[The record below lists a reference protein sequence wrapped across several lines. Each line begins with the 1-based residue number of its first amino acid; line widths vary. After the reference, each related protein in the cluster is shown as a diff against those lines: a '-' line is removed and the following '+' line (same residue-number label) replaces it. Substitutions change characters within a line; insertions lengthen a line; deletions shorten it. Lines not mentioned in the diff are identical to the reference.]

1 MTLYR
6 AKPSDGVAW
15 ITGASTGIGR
25 ALALELVRRGYVVA
39 ATARGEDKLVSLA
52 NEASAL
58 FGRIVPFPG
67 DVTDKDGMAAIA
79 QAIEKELGP
88 VALAVFNAGN
98 YFPTRGEKLSVE
110 NFVKTYEINL
120 FGIVNGLVP
129 VVDAMKARGFGQV
142 AVVGSVSGYG
152 GLPLAS
158 AYGASKAA
166 VNNMAEAL
174 KFDFDKMNIRIQVI
188 NPGFV
193 DTPLTEKNT
202 FSMPGLMKV
211 EDATRRF
218 ADGLERGGFEVC
230 FPRRLAWTLKLV
242 NLLPH
247 ALYFPVMKRAMG
259 WDKRPLKP

>member
-6 AKPSDGVAW
+6 AKPSDGIAW

-58 FGRIVPFPG
+58 YGRIVPFPG
-67 DVTDKDGMAAIA
+67 DVTDQAGMAAIA
-79 QAIEKELGP
+79 QAIERELGP
-88 VALAVFNAGN
+88 VVLAVFNAGN
-98 YFPTRGEKLSVE
+98 YFPTKGEKLTVE

-158 AYGASKAA
+158 AYGASKSA

-174 KFDFDKMNIRIQVI
+174 KFDFDKMNIRIQVV

-193 DTPLTEKNT
+193 DTPLTEKND
-202 FSMPGLMKV
+202 FPMPGLMKV

-247 ALYFPVMKRAMG
+247 ALYFPIMKRAMG
-259 WDKRPLKP
+259 WNKRPLKP

>member
-6 AKPSDGVAW
+6 AKPTDGVAW

-39 ATARGEDKLVSLA
+39 ATARGEDKLGSLA
-52 NEASAL
+52 AEAADL
-58 FGRIVPFPG
+58 GGRIVPFPG
-67 DVTDKDGMAAIA
+67 DVTNEAGMANLVAT
-79 QAIEKELGP
+79 IERELGP
-88 VALAVFNAGN
+88 IALAVFNAGN
-98 YFPTRGEKLSVE
+98 YFPTKGEKLSVE

-142 AVVGSVSGYG
+142 AIVGSVSGYG
-152 GLPLAS
+152 GLPLAA

-202 FSMPGLMKV
+202 FPMPGLMKV

-230 FPRRLAWTLKLV
+230 FPRRLAWALKVV

-247 ALYFPVMKRAMG
+247 ALYFPLMKRAMG
-259 WDKRPLKP
+259 WNKRPLKT

>member
-6 AKPSDGVAW
+6 ARPSDGVAW

-25 ALALELVRRGYVVA
+25 ALSLELARRGYVVA

-52 NEASAL
+52 NEAANL
-58 FGRIVPFPG
+58 CGRIVPFPG
-67 DVTDKDGMAAIA
+67 DVTDQAGMAAIA

-88 VALAVFNAGN
+88 IVLAVFNAGN

-152 GLPLAS
+152 GLPLAA
-158 AYGASKAA
+158 AYGASKSA

-218 ADGLERGGFEVC
+218 ADGLERGGFEMC

>member
-6 AKPSDGVAW
+6 ARPSDGVAW

-25 ALALELVRRGYVVA
+25 ALSLELARRGYVVA

-52 NEASAL
+52 NEAANL
-58 FGRIVPFPG
+58 GGRIVPFPG
-67 DVTDKDGMAAIA
+67 DVTDQAGMADIA

-88 VALAVFNAGN
+88 IVLAVFNAGN

-152 GLPLAS
+152 GLPLAA
-158 AYGASKAA
+158 AYGASKSA

>member
-6 AKPSDGVAW
+6 AKPSDGIAW

-25 ALALELVRRGYVVA
+25 ALALELVRRGWVVA
-39 ATARGEDKLVSLA
+39 ATARGEDRLASLA
-52 NEASAL
+52 AEAAAIG
-58 FGRIVPFPG
+58 GRAVPFPC
-67 DVTDKDGMAAIA
+67 DVTDQARVAATVAAI
-79 QAIEKELGP
+79 ESELGP

-98 YFPTRGEKLSVE
+98 YFPTRGEKLSVD

-120 FGIVNGLVP
+120 FGVVNGLVP
-129 VVDAMKARGFGQV
+129 VVDAMKARGFGQIGI
-142 AVVGSVSGYG
+142 VGSVSGYG

-174 KFDFDKMNIRIQVI
+174 KFDFDRMNIRIQVI

-202 FSMPGLMKV
+202 FPMPGLMKV
-211 EDATRRF
+211 EDATRRL

-247 ALYFPVMKRAMG
+247 ALYFPLMKRAMG
-259 WDKRPLKP
+259 WDKRPLRS

>member
-6 AKPSDGVAW
+6 ARPVDGIAW

-52 NEASAL
+52 TEAAG
-58 FGRIVPFPG
+58 FAGRVVPFPC
-67 DVTDKDGMAAIA
+67 DVTDRAGMAATVA
-79 QAIEKELGP
+79 AIETELGP
-88 VALAVFNAGN
+88 IVLAVFNAGN
-98 YFPTRGEKLSVE
+98 YFPARGETLSVE
-110 NFVKTYEINL
+110 NFVKTYDINL
-120 FGIVNGLVP
+120 FGVVNGLVP
-129 VVDAMKARGFGQV
+129 AVDAMKGRGFGQV
-142 AVVGSVSGYG
+142 ALVGSVSGYG

-166 VNNMAEAL
+166 VNNMAQAL
-174 KFDFDKMNIRIQVI
+174 KFDFDKMNIRIQVV

-193 DTPLTEKNT
+193 DTPLTEKNN
-202 FSMPGLMKV
+202 FPMPGLMKV
-211 EDATRRF
+211 EAATRRF
-218 ADGLERGGFEVC
+218 ADGLERGGFEIC

-247 ALYFPVMKRAMG
+247 ALYFPVMSRVMG
-259 WDKRPLKP
+259 WNKRPLRP